1 MFGDRHQFLLLF
13 LDSIGLG
20 PVSAANPLSQSVH
33 TPFLSQLLGTAL
45 VESMMI
51 EASGLL
57 AKPIDA
63 RSGIP
68 GLLQS
73 ATGQTMLCKGTKA
86 AAFRGCHQS
95 GFANG
100 SLR

>member
-1 MFGDRHQFLLLF
+1 
-13 LDSIGLG
+13 
-20 PVSAANPLSQSVH
+20 
-33 TPFLSQLLGTAL
+33 
-45 VESMMI
+45 MI